1 MLTKLHSILSGTD
14 KKPILN
20 ASIKM
25 TSSDPIMKDSKYYNL
40 PVKVYDK
47 GSFFLDFECYKEFD
61 YVVDL

>member
-1 MLTKLHSILSGTD
+1 MLTKLHSTLIGTD
-14 KKPILN
+14 KKPIIN
-20 ASIKM
+20 ASVKM

-40 PVKVYDK
+40 PVKDDDK